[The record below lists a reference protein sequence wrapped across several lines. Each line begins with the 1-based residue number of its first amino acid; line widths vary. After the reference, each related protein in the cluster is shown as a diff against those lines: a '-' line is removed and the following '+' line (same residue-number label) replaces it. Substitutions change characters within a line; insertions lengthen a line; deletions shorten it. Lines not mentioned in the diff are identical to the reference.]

1 MMIRVLIADD
11 HQLARKAL
19 QALLQRADDIEIV
32 GEARD
37 GQQAVELAQRVHP
50 DIVLMDMA
58 MPGLSGLR
66 AVEQMQALH
75 PRPQVVII
83 SMYSDE
89 GLVRDALHKGA
100 RGYLLKQSTFTE
112 LVQAIRAVHSGKTFL
127 GSEVADFTR
136 NSDLV

>member
-1 MMIRVLIADD
+1 MIRVLIADD

-19 QALLQRADDIEIV
+19 QALLERADDIEIV

-37 GQQAVELAQRVHP
+37 GQQAVELAQRIQP

-75 PRPQVVII
+75 PRPQVIII

-89 GLVRDALHKGA
+89 GLVRDALQKGA

-112 LVQAIRAVHSGKTFL
+112 LVQAIHAVHSGKTFL
-127 GSEVADFTR
+127 GSDVADLTR